1 LRKIIRS
8 FFSFG
13 AAVALLVAGLRL
25 LNGVP
30 LLVQEDL
37 LRTYGD
43 LDEVRSALRI
53 APILV
58 PSYFPQDLSWP
69 PAAILAQ
76 GRPFPVLVM
85 EFERSGGGRETALV
99 IVQADADRAVAGGR
113 IRIERVRESAG
124 YSLKGRDAVLDVG
137 ACRDG
142 GPCSRIS
149 WREGRYRIDVTARSA
164 PFELIEIAESMVR

>member
-1 LRKIIRS
+1 MRKIIRS
-8 FFSFG
+8 FLSFG
-13 AAVALLVAGLRL
+13 AAVGLLVAGLRL

-76 GRPFPVLVM
+76 GRPFSAVVM
-85 EFERSGGGRETALV
+85 EFERSGGRETALV
-99 IVQADADRAVAGGR
+99 IVQADADRAVAGGK
-113 IRIERVRESAG
+113 IRIGRIRESAG